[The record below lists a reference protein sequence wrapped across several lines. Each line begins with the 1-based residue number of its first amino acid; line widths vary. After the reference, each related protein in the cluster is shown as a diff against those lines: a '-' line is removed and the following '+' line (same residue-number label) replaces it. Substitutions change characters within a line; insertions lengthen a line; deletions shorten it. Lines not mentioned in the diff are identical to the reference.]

1 MWKRISAQ
9 SRTKERERERE
20 RASAS
25 EETKLSTEESGL
37 GFDQN
42 IIIVVKGVAAS
53 DGGRHGSPQE
63 PVRGGLGNRKGES
76 GEDFPLQPS
85 HFALGYHLWPCG
97 AVCHL
102 QRYRRGFCKSCF
114 LPPSLPPSLSP
125 HSPTSAA
132 CHAGH
137 NYCITAEVCVWLLRQ
152 SSLPDVYE

>member
-1 MWKRISAQ
+1 MEEALGTVTQ
-9 SRTKERERERE
+9 ERERE

-42 IIIVVKGVAAS
+42 IIVVKGVAAG
-53 DGGRHGSPQE
+53 DGGRHGSAQE

-85 HFALGYHLWPCG
+85 HFAFGYHLRACG

-114 LPPSLPPSLSP
+114 LPPSLSP
-125 HSPTSAA
+125 HSPTSVA
-132 CHAGH
+132 CRIGH